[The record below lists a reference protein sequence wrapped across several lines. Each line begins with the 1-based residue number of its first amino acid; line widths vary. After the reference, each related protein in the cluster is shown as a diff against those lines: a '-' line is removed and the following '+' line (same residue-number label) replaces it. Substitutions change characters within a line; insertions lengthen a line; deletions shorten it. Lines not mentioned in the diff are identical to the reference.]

1 MNLLALHIK
10 GFRNLSPQQLRIPP
24 GVTVVAGPNGSGKTS
39 LLEAVAVLGN
49 LASFRTT
56 AGATLIRHGA
66 PGYTLSGTVERDRAT
81 VELRQEVFAGTR
93 LTRALFRGARRLGA
107 AEYLDIVPVTAFS
120 SLDRSFLWGPP
131 EERRRFLDRVAF
143 YRHPDALLVLQR
155 YRRVLRQRNALLVS
169 DAADAEFEAFEHDL
183 AALGARVVQ
192 LRLDALA
199 ALEGELS
206 GELEALGWSLSRPNL
221 RYDAPDG
228 SAPADPA
235 TMVRRLRASLVR
247 MRQRER
253 SRRHTLVGPHRH
265 DLSVYVGGVAARDVL
280 SAGQGKLL
288 TTALKL
294 ATTGVLA
301 AVRGLEPVVVF
312 DDVDAEF
319 DADVLTRVLARLRR
333 TGQALLSSA
342 HDDLMLPRLAGAT
355 LWRMREGAVEPS
367 AQGGIEG

>member
-1 MNLLALHIK
+1 MTLRALHVK
-10 GFRNLSPQQLRIPP
+10 GFRNLSPQQLRIPD
-24 GVTVVAGPNGSGKTS
+24 GMTVVAGPNGSGKTS
-39 LLEAVAVLGN
+39 LLEAVAVFGN

-56 AGATLIRHGA
+56 ASAALIRHGA
-66 PGYTLSGTVERDRAT
+66 PGFALAGTVDRDRAS
-81 VELRQEVFAGTR
+81 VELRQEVLAGAR
-93 LTRALFRGARRLGA
+93 LSRSLFRGARRLGA
-107 AEYLDIVPVTAFS
+107 AEYLDIAPVAAFS
-120 SLDRSFLWGPP
+120 SLDRTFLWGPP

-143 YRHPDALLVLQR
+143 YRHPEALLVLQR
-155 YRRVLRQRNALLVS
+155 YRRVLRQRNALLCS
-169 DAADAEFEAFEHDL
+169 DAADAQFEAFEHDL

-199 ALEGELS
+199 ALEGELAS
-206 GELEALGWSLSRPNL
+206 ELETLGWSLSRPNL
-221 RYDAPDG
+221 RYTAPDG
-228 SAPADPA
+228 LAPADPA
-235 TMVRRLRASLVR
+235 TMARRLRASFVR

-265 DLSVYVGGVAARDVL
+265 DLSVHVRGAAARDVL

-333 TGQALLSSA
+333 MGQALLSSA

-355 LWRMREGAVEPS
+355 LWRMRDGAVETE
-367 AQGGIEG
+367 AQGRIEG